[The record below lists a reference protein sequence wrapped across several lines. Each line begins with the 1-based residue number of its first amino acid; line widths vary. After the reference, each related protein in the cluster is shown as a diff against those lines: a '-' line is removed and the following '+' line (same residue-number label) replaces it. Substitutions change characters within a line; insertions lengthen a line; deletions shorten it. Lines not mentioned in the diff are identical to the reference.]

1 MSPGSPQSAYGMN
14 ITGLPRLAE
23 LVPAT
28 SDGPTVAIR
37 IDADRPPPAPRPL
50 DDETGIRLLA
60 DGRTL
65 ALDRAEGSA
74 TFYGPPLAPDLIAHP
89 YLAPVATTFNRWAG
103 REAFHAGAF
112 VAGGRAWAVL
122 GPRTAG
128 KSTLMASLA
137 ARGSTVLSDDI
148 VVSDGRVAFPGPRC
162 IDLREPP
169 PIPGLDLRLARR
181 DTRQR
186 MLLGDDP
193 APVVLGG
200 WVFLAWGDELSCT
213 PRSPAALLADLAVRR
228 SYRFLASDPELV
240 LALTTLPAW
249 TLTRPARWSALDAGL
264 TLLEDT
270 VTDAPWPEALSPA
283 APTPAS
289 VGRPR

>member
-28 SDGPTVAIR
+28 GGGPTVAIR
-37 IDADRPPPAPRPL
+37 IDTDRPPPPERPL
-50 DDETGIRLLA
+50 DHASGVRLLA

-65 ALDRAEGSA
+65 ALDRARGEA

-89 YLAPVATTFNRWAG
+89 YLAPVATTVNRWAG

-112 VAGGRAWAVL
+112 VADGRAWAVL

-128 KSTLMASLA
+128 KSTLMAALA
-137 ARGSTVLSDDI
+137 ARGTTVLSDDI

-181 DTRQR
+181 ETRQR

-193 APVVLGG
+193 APVTLGG
-200 WVFLAWGDELSCT
+200 WVFLAWGHQLSCA
-213 PRSPAALLADLAVRR
+213 PRSPAALLSDLATRR
-228 SYRFLASDPELV
+228 SYRFLASDPKLV

-249 TLTRPARWSALDAGL
+249 TLTRPAAWSELAAGL
-264 TLLEDT
+264 DLLEAT
-270 VTDAPWPEALSPA
+270 VTAAPWPTALSPA
-283 APTPAS
+283 GPTGGAP
-289 VGRPR
+289 